1 MAEYVLNGSV
11 CVTESPC
18 PVGFTLFMGNCY
30 KIITA
35 LQTSQT
41 TTTAAT
47 AATTEEASEST
58 S

>member
-1 MAEYVLNGSV
+1 MSGYVLNGSV

-35 LQTSQT
+35 LQTGQ
-41 TTTAAT
+41 AT
-47 AATTEEASEST
+47 ST
-58 S
+58 SKLEEVSEATN